1 MKFFMAAALAGMA
14 STAAQACTLSED
26 DFTALAA
33 SPSHVTPSEFPHLQ
47 ASQQK
52 SICETRL
59 FIAHIDAQ
67 NGVIKEIEPYSIKY
81 LSPAENK
88 RVVAASNAFL
98 DNLLRAKGYR

>member
-1 MKFFMAAALAGMA
+1 MKLFVVAALAGMV
-14 STAAQACTLSED
+14 STAAQACTLSDD
-26 DFTALAA
+26 DFKALAV
-33 SPSHVTPSEFPHLQ
+33 SPSHIAPSEFPHLQ

-52 SICETRL
+52 SICDTRT

-67 NGVIKEIEPYSIKY
+67 NGVIKEIEPYSTKY

-98 DNLLRAKGYR
+98 ENLLKSKGYR